1 MFALDD
7 CVFVYFM
14 GIGGIGMSALARLCA
29 RQGCQVFGYDQS
41 SSGPVEQLKAEGISI
56 SCTDTLAAIPEA
68 ICQHPNQTLVIY
80 TPAIPTDSTILN
92 YFKKAGYRIQS
103 RAEVLGSISKL
114 FTTIAVAGTHG
125 KTTTSAM
132 IAHILYESNLPMI
145 AFVGGMMK
153 LYDTNLLYNNL
164 NPFGNLTSNGHSN
177 TTEYSGDCASPKNCS
192 KKSLLDDVQFMV
204 AEADE
209 FNKSFLH
216 LEPSFSIVTAADA
229 DHPETYAT
237 VALMEAGFIEFI
249 QKNQKHLL
257 IQHRAAEQLAVRK
270 HYDKPFLTYGL
281 DQGDIVA
288 GNVEIAPDQ
297 SVFDYVGVDGT
308 ISNLVLP
315 IAGLYNIENALAA
328 ITICRTLGIPE
339 AQIRTSM
346 ASFPGIKR
354 RFSFVCKHEQYLLID
369 DYAHHPVEISSLLSS
384 VKKLYPNSGITAI
397 FQPHLF
403 SRTQAFYKAFAASL
417 SLADQVF
424 ILPIYPAREAPI
436 PGVTAQLILDAV
448 SCKRKSLVTMDDLI
462 TALVA
467 CDKTQT
473 HQVFLTIGAGDIG
486 EGVTTIA
493 ATLQES
499 FGG

>member
-1 MFALDD
+1 
-7 CVFVYFM
+7 
-14 GIGGIGMSALARLCA
+14 
-29 RQGCQVFGYDQS
+29 
-41 SSGPVEQLKAEGISI
+41 
-56 SCTDTLAAIPEA
+56 
-68 ICQHPNQTLVIY
+68 
-80 TPAIPTDSTILN
+80 
-92 YFKKAGYRIQS
+92 
-103 RAEVLGSISKL
+103 
-114 FTTIAVAGTHG
+114 
-125 KTTTSAM
+125 
-132 IAHILYESNLPMI
+132 
-145 AFVGGMMK
+145 
-153 LYDTNLLYNNL
+153 
-164 NPFGNLTSNGHSN
+164 
-177 TTEYSGDCASPKNCS
+177 
-192 KKSLLDDVQFMV
+192 
-204 AEADE
+204 
-209 FNKSFLH
+209 
-216 LEPSFSIVTAADA
+216 
-229 DHPETYAT
+229 
-237 VALMEAGFIEFI
+237 MEAGFIEFI

-288 GNVEIAPDQ
+288 GNIAIAPDQ

-308 ISNLVLP
+308 ISNLTLP

-339 AQIRTSM
+339 AQIRTAM

-369 DYAHHPVEISSLLSS
+369 DYAHHPVEISSLLNS
-384 VKKLYPNSGITAI
+384 VKKFYPSSGITAI

-417 SLADQVF
+417 SLANQVF
-424 ILPIYPAREAPI
+424 LLPIYPAREAPI

-448 SCKRKSLVTMDDLI
+448 SCKRKSLVTMDDLL
-462 TALVA
+462 TALAA
-467 CDKTQT
+467 CDTTQK

-486 EGVTTIA
+486 EGVATIA

>member
-1 MFALDD
+1 MLPYNDY
-7 CVFVYFM
+7 VFIYFI

-29 RQGCQVFGYDQS
+29 RQGYQVFGYDQS
-41 SSGPVEQLKAEGISI
+41 PSALVEQLRAEGISI
-56 SCTDTLAAIPEA
+56 SCTDRLAAIPEA
-68 ICQHPNQTLVIY
+68 ICHHPNQTLVIY

-92 YFKKAGYRIQS
+92 YFKRTGYKIQS
-103 RAEVLGSISKL
+103 RAEVLGNISKS

-132 IAHILYESNLPMI
+132 VAHILYQSNLPMV
-145 AFVGGMMK
+145 AFVGGIVQ
-153 LYDTNLLYNNL
+153 LYDTNLL
-164 NPFGNLTSNGHSN
+164 SNG
-177 TTEYSGDCASPKNCS
+177 
-192 KKSLLDDVQFMV
+192 LLDDIQFMV

-216 LEPSFSIVTAADA
+216 LQPNFSIVTAADA
-229 DHPETYAT
+229 DHPETYTTA
-237 VALMEAGFIEFI
+237 ALMEAGFIEFI
-249 QKNQKHLL
+249 QQNQKYLL
-257 IQHRAAEQLAVRK
+257 IQHKAAAQLSVRK
-270 HYDKPFLTYGL
+270 YYRQPFLTYGL

-288 GNVEIAPDQ
+288 GNIALAPDQ

-328 ITICRTLGIPE
+328 ITIGLTLGIPE
-339 AQIRTSM
+339 AQIRTAI

-354 RFSFVCKHEQYLLID
+354 RFSFVCNHKQYLLID
-369 DYAHHPVEISSLLSS
+369 DYAHHPVEISALLGS
-384 VKKLYPNSGITAI
+384 VKKLYPNSSLTAV

-424 ILPIYPAREAPI
+424 ILPIYPAREAPM

-448 SCKRKSLVTMDDLI
+448 SCKRKALVTMDGLLN
-462 TALVA
+462 ALA
-467 CDKTQT
+467 TCDTRQA

-486 EGVTTIA
+486 EGVAAIA
-493 ATLQES
+493 AALQKG
-499 FGG
+499 FGD